1 MNKSITNILSVII
14 GVGLFIAYRIGINVG
29 AKWAYIL
36 LIVLSLLV
44 ATMNKFTSAIVAK
57 FLATINILYSIAM
70 LIPADIMKSAIKILN
85 ANGNNIIIII
95 TIFNVVGRVMVVASS
110 LVVLLFGVLVG
121 TFYRE
126 ILITLLGIP
135 FKI

>member
-70 LIPADIMKSAIKILN
+70 LIPADIMKSVIKN
-85 ANGNNIIIII
+85 FNDNGNNIIIIIII

-110 LVVLLFGVLVG
+110 LFVLLFGVLVG
-121 TFYRE
+121 TFIE
-126 ILITLLGIP
+126 K
-135 FKI
+135 F